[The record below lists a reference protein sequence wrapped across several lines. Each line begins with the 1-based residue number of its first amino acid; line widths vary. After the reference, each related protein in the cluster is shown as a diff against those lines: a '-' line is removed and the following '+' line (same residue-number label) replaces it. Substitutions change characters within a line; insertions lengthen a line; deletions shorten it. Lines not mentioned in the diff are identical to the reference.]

1 MLLVTMFTNVPAPF
15 LTLGVGELGDS
26 LLLSIMGHCFVG
38 GETEAQR
45 GWESELP

>member
-26 LLLSIMGHCFVG
+26 LLLSIMGHCFIG